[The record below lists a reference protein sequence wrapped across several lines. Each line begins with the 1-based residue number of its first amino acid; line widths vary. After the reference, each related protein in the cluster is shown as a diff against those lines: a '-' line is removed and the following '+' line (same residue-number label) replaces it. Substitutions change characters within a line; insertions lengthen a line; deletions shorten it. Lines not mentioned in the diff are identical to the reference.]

1 MFKALKEFFFGKPAA
16 PQAEAPYKVE
26 TPTPALIISQV
37 PEAAAYTVPVVEEA
51 AAPAEVK
58 PAKKPRAKKPA
69 EAKPVAE
76 KKPAAPRKPRAKKAP
91 TA

>member
-1 MFKALKEFFFGKPAA
+1 MFKALKQFFFGKPAA

-26 TPTPALIISQV
+26 TPSPALTIAQA
-37 PEAAAYTVPVVEEA
+37 PETAAYVEPVVE
-51 AAPAEVK
+51 AAPTEEK

-69 EAKPVAE
+69 AAKPVAE